1 MGGLNGHST
10 LNRNSRPSGRSILC
24 RNGSESVRSHY
35 SVSNDL
41 MDSVNVYYDS
51 RGMILLE
58 LDGAG
63 LELTREEA
71 EELFVRLGHTLQDMD
86 VANQEDV

>member
-1 MGGLNGHST
+1 
-10 LNRNSRPSGRSILC
+10 
-24 RNGSESVRSHY
+24 
-35 SVSNDL
+35 

-63 LELTREEA
+63 LEITREEA

-86 VANQEDV
+86 VTQEEE

>member
-1 MGGLNGHST
+1 
-10 LNRNSRPSGRSILC
+10 
-24 RNGSESVRSHY
+24 
-35 SVSNDL
+35 

-86 VANQEDV
+86 QGNDNVQIDNNGGDS